1 MKECAMDVRTQT
13 RSLDTEADPGAVL
26 NLLADARRLPEWAP
40 AFADEVVGDDAQGWK
55 VTKDADA
62 FDIRVVVQ
70 PEARTVDYLR
80 EVAPGL
86 VGGAYLRVTPVMGGG
101 SSVVITVPVV
111 GGDPNAVAQTLD
123 EELAALT
130 RLAAQ
135 G

>member
-1 MKECAMDVRTQT
+1 MDVRTQT

-26 NLLADARRLPEWAP
+26 KLLADARRLPEWAP
-40 AFADEVVGDDAQGWK
+40 AFADEVTGDHAQGWK

-62 FDIRVVVQ
+62 FDISVVVQ
-70 PEARTVDYLR
+70 PQARTVDYLR

-111 GGDPNAVAQTLD
+111 GGDPAAVAQTLD

-130 RLAAQ
+130 LLAAQ